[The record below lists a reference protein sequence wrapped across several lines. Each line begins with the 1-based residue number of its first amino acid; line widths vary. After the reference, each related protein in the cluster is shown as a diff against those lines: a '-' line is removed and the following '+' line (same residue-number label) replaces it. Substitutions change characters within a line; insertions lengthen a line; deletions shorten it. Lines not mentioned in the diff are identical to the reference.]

1 MRSTRVAHQLL
12 AVAAAVA
19 AVAASTSFVTF
30 AAAGP
35 AVVTFTAAGPAAVA
49 TATTARARERWSR
62 LLGSVRGDPR
72 PVHDRLLRHKGR
84 LLPPQLPRLTLGV
97 RSRLRQHSLLHFGAR
112 IKTTSSFAT
121 GAAATS
127 AAAARAVAALTL
139 AEDPAETSA
148 AAASLASTSAE
159 AAATATAEPAA
170 GLTVA
175 ASHHRIADGIAC
187 WRECAGGCLT
197 LPTRTMLSTVRAIYF
212 CHANSGV
219 RSQIQQAG

>member
-35 AVVTFTAAGPAAVA
+35 AVVTFTAAGPAAVT
-49 TATTARARERWSR
+49 TATTARARERWAR

-84 LLPPQLPRLTLGV
+84 VLPPQLPRLTLGV

-121 GAAATS
+121 GAAATT
-127 AAAARAVAALTL
+127 AAGARAVAALTL
-139 AEDPAETSA
+139 ADDPAAASA
-148 AAASLASTSAE
+148 AAASVASTSAE
-159 AAATATAEPAA
+159 PAASATAEPAA